1 MSDLAVQAA
10 QIARTPEQIGKE
22 IRTLTYQAKGMTVYF
37 GIEIGRRL
45 AEAKQM
51 VGHGAWGEWIKNETE
66 FSQSTA
72 TRFMRIFEEYGAL
85 QLGIFGAVENS
96 STLQNISI
104 SNALRLLALP
114 SEEREEFAKEVD
126 AENISARELERAIRE
141 RDEAKRRAE
150 DAKKEM
156 AEQLEEQQRIYD
168 VDMESV
174 RSELAAAEGTVEQ
187 LREEIKVLRERPVE
201 VAVEV
206 DESAVSKA
214 AEEAAA
220 KAEQEW
226 SAKLSAAEKKL
237 AAAEKEKASLEGK
250 VKKLEK
256 AAEKSAAGA
265 VDAEALAGEV
275 ESLKK
280 QLAMSDAVVTVFKV
294 KFEAWQAAWT
304 AVNAA
309 LAVLNEEQK
318 EKMLQAMR
326 AQLGAWEATVAP
338 AEGGST

>member
-1 MSDLAVQAA
+1 MSDLAVQAV
-10 QIARTPEQIGKE
+10 RTPEQIGKE

-156 AEQLEEQQRIYD
+156 AEQLEEQQRVYD

-187 LREEIKVLRERPVE
+187 LREEIKALRERPVE

-280 QLAMSDAVVTVFKV
+280 QLAMSDAAVTAFKV